1 VLSAQKPRQNA
12 VRKGAEMTV
21 RVDRGALRDSLSRL
35 TAIKSSKPRERLPA
49 IEGEKDEHDD
59 KVISNN

>member
-1 VLSAQKPRQNA
+1 
-12 VRKGAEMTV
+12 MTV
-21 RVDRGALRDSLSRL
+21 RVDRGALRDTLSRL
-35 TAIKSSKPRERLPA
+35 TAIKGSKPRERLPA